1 MPSTIRETLSERIR
15 ALPEL
20 QQFLDD
26 FTQATGL
33 PLHFVTALG
42 HRTLGAEVCTLCRFL
57 HTHPAGAKLCAGFL
71 QKLLEEALEKPAT
84 AGCDAGLSET
94 AVPLRT
100 GGQTFGF
107 LVFGHN
113 RPQPP
118 DRAALNRARH
128 LLARVGVTLPAE
140 QLEVLSADTPVAE
153 ARRLAAMARLVEA
166 AAERLVLGITQHIV
180 HPPAT
185 MPPLVEQA
193 CKLVRAEHARPLAL
207 PEFAQRLGVSAG
219 HLSRVFHHNTGLRFV
234 EYVARVR
241 AERAK
246 ALIVETDKP
255 VTDVAFA
262 CGFQSLSQFNRTM
275 RAHFGCQP
283 RELRR
288 KPARTAPAKGAASHD
303 SRA

>member
-20 QQFLDD
+20 QQFVDD
-26 FTQATGL
+26 FMQATGI

-42 HRTLGAEVCTLCRFL
+42 HRTLGAEMCTLCRFL
-57 HTHPAGAKLCAGFL
+57 HAHPAGAKLCAGFL
-71 QKLLEEALEKPAT
+71 QKLLEQALEKTAT
-84 AGCDAGLSET
+84 AGCDAGLNET

-100 GGQTFGF
+100 GGRTFGF

-113 RPQPP
+113 RLQPP

-128 LLARVGVTLPAE
+128 LLARVGVPLPAE
-140 QLEVLSADTPVAE
+140 QLEVLSADTPVANGV
-153 ARRLAAMARLVEA
+153 RLAAMARLAEA

-193 CKLVRAEHARPLAL
+193 CKLVRTEHARAL
-207 PEFAQRLGVSAG
+207 SLPDFARRLGVSAG

-241 AERAK
+241 AEQARV
-246 ALIVETDKP
+246 LLVESDRP

-288 KPARTAPAKGAASHD
+288 SSTQNALR
-303 SRA
+303 

>member
-20 QQFLDD
+20 QQFIDD
-26 FTQATGL
+26 FTQATGI

-57 HTHPAGAKLCAGFL
+57 HAHPAGAKLCAGFL
-71 QKLLEEALEKPAT
+71 QRLLEQAIEKPAT
-84 AGCDAGLSET
+84 AGCDPGLSET

-113 RPQPP
+113 RIQPP
-118 DRAALNRARH
+118 DRSSLNRARH
-128 LLARVGVTLPAE
+128 LLARAGVPLPAE
-140 QLEVLSADTPVAE
+140 QLQVLSSDTPVANND
-153 ARRLAAMARLVEA
+153 RLAAMTRLAEA

-180 HPPAT
+180 HPPAA
-185 MPPLVEQA
+185 MPALVEQA
-193 CKLVRAEHARPLAL
+193 CRLVRAEHARAL
-207 PEFAQRLGVSAG
+207 SLPDFAQRLGVSAG

-246 ALIVETDKP
+246 ALITETDRP

-283 RELRR
+283 RALRR
-288 KPARTAPAKGAASHD
+288 PPAQGA
-303 SRA
+303 